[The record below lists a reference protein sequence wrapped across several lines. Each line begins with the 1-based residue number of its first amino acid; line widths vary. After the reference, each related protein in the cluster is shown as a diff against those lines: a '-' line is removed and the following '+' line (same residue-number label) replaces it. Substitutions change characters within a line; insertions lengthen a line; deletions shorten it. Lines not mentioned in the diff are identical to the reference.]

1 MGEKKKSFRGFEEE
15 WGMSHQNPSGFGL
28 SPLPLCS
35 GDLQNNALVI
45 WLMVWQE
52 GRENGKYEG
61 IIHPF
66 IHLVS
71 HKSTHSFNKHVLSSS
86 SGSNIVL
93 SAMNFEVNQKYRSFC
108 SQYLEQLVITG
119 VVDKDFKEEMSF
131 DLVLA
136 SLHRD
141 EIYRKV

>member
-1 MGEKKKSFRGFEEE
+1 
-15 WGMSHQNPSGFGL
+15 MSHQKPSGSGI
-28 SPLPLCS
+28 SPLPLCC
-35 GDLQNNALVI
+35 GELQNNALVI

-61 IIHPF
+61 IIHSF

-93 SAMNFEVNQKYRSFC
+93 SAMDFEVNQKHRNFC
-108 SQYLEQLVITG
+108 S
-119 VVDKDFKEEMSF
+119 
-131 DLVLA
+131 
-136 SLHRD
+136 
-141 EIYRKV
+141 

>member
-1 MGEKKKSFRGFEEE
+1 MGGKKSFRGFEEE

-28 SPLPLCS
+28 SPSSVLWH
-35 GDLQNNALVI
+35 LQNNALVI

-71 HKSTHSFNKHVLSSS
+71 HNHSFNKHVLSSFRVKHCVKCY
-86 SGSNIVL
+86 G
-93 SAMNFEVNQKYRSFC
+93 F
-108 SQYLEQLVITG
+108 
-119 VVDKDFKEEMSF
+119 
-131 DLVLA
+131 
-136 SLHRD
+136 
-141 EIYRKV
+141 

>member
-1 MGEKKKSFRGFEEE
+1 MQLILFLFNQINKRVFSMGEKKSFRGCEEE
-15 WGMSHQNPSGFGL
+15 WGMSHQKPSGSGI

-35 GDLQNNALVI
+35 GELQNNALVI

-61 IIHPF
+61 IIHSF

-93 SAMNFEVNQKYRSFC
+93 SAMDFEVNQKHRNFC
-108 SQYLEQLVITG
+108 S
-119 VVDKDFKEEMSF
+119 
-131 DLVLA
+131 
-136 SLHRD
+136 
-141 EIYRKV
+141 